1 MMAQIQEFF
10 AANTWLLIGL
20 IVLAIVLLIYIIF
33 RVYRKY
39 LINKI
44 HSIEIEINTLRSTP
58 LTYKLNKAVGLTKV
72 NTEVLEEVQNA
83 QSVFAEISTNFD
95 TLVRFL
101 GDAEDHLLTG
111 KLSQGKQT
119 IDEILALYT
128 DTSTKVT
135 TLDDSLDRLLEEETR
150 LRDNIHELKNQF
162 REVRKDYTKKMNL
175 LTLSQEN
182 IEQAIHGLELQFNT
196 FEEWMFGSQF
206 DKAQEVKNELETD
219 LNRLQEQLQQL
230 PKLIELSH
238 GMLPQLI
245 NTVRTSQESIS
256 LKGVYLQ
263 HLEIDKNIDLIED
276 GLSEDLTKI
285 KNLNLE
291 GILEHLQQGQKRLE
305 QLQSA
310 MSREDS
316 SFDQVEG
323 LSVTLFTQQD
333 GLNAQISDLLEAI
346 PHLKTRFGFDEL
358 SDQMMA
364 MNTQAQVLSEEREV
378 LKAKLEREKLPYSGL
393 LVEFNTYL
401 TNVSQLQSEVQVAN
415 RLVSNARHDEQRA
428 IKQLLKLNLIMN
440 EIQVKIDSRHLP
452 HIANNYAGDMYKANQ
467 MLLQINSILGL
478 DPLNIKLLNASVSD
492 TIDFIYRL
500 YNNVNN
506 LVGTV
511 DMVENALIYANRFRS
526 SYSDLDSE
534 LTRAEVLFRNGEY
547 TLALK
552 SAIFAIE
559 KLQPNAPY
567 EQMIM
572 ENSRSA

>member
-1 MMAQIQEFF
+1 MAFIKEFF
-10 AANTWLLIGL
+10 AQNPWVLIGL
-20 IVLAIVLLIYIIF
+20 IAIAILLLIYIIF

-72 NTEVLEEVQNA
+72 NTEVLEEVNQA
-83 QSVFAEISTNFD
+83 QAMFAEVTTNFD
-95 TLVRFL
+95 TLVHLL
-101 GDAEDHLLTG
+101 GDAEDQLLTG
-111 KLSQGKQT
+111 KLSTSRQT
-119 IDEILALYT
+119 IVEINDLHQA
-128 DTSTKVT
+128 TSEKVEL
-135 TLDDSLDRLLEEETR
+135 LDNTLDRLLEEETR
-150 LRDNIHELKNQF
+150 LRDNIHELKNKF
-162 REVRKDYTKKMNL
+162 RDVRKEYTKKMNT
-175 LTLSQEN
+175 LTLAQNS
-182 IEQAIHGLELQFNT
+182 IEQAIHELELQFNT

-206 DKAQEVKNELETD
+206 DKAQDVKVAIEND
-219 LNRLQEQLQQL
+219 LEQLASQLDQL
-230 PKLIELSH
+230 PKLIELAQGLVPH
-238 GMLPQLI
+238 LVAEVENAQ
-245 NTVRTSQESIS
+245 QAAH

-263 HLEIDKNIDLIED
+263 HLDIDKNISLIED
-276 GLSEDLTKI
+276 GLSEDLEKV
-285 KNLNLE
+285 KHLHLE
-291 GILEHLQQGQKRLE
+291 GVLDRLNQSVKRLE
-305 QLQSA
+305 QLQLSI
-310 MSREDS
+310 SREDS
-316 SFDQVEG
+316 AFDQVEG

-333 GLNAQISDLLEAI
+333 GLNTQIKDLLEAI
-346 PHLKTRFGFDEL
+346 PQLKTRFGFDQLGEQML
-358 SDQMMA
+358 AMDQ
-364 MNTQAQVLSEEREV
+364 QAQLLNQERDT
-378 LKAKLEREKLPYSGL
+378 LKAKLENEKLPFTAL
-393 LVEFNTYL
+393 LVEFNDYL
-401 TNVSQLQSEVQVAN
+401 ANVSQLQSEVQIAN

-452 HIANNYAGDMYKANQ
+452 HIANNYSGDMYRANQ
-467 MLLQINSILGL
+467 MLVQIKNILGL
-478 DPLNIKLLNASVSD
+478 DPLNIKLLNSSVSD

-511 DMVENALIYANRFRS
+511 DMVENALVYANRFRS

-552 SAIFAIE
+552 STIFAIE

-572 ENSRSA
+572 DNSRSA